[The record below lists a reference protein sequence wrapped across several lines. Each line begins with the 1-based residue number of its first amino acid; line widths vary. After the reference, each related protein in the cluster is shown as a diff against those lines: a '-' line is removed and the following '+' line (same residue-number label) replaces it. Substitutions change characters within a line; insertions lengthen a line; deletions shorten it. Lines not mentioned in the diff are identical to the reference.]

1 MAKKKAKKK
10 KRPGK
15 DKLPPLL
22 KGLQTARI
30 KEMRIEKIMRVKLVN
45 LVWDDTNA
53 LVMEG
58 PNSQGKTSALKSFEL
73 LLAGGAMP
81 DKPIHDGETE
91 GSIVARFDTEVGEL
105 VVSKTFTEHEAPA
118 LQITLEGRRGKLKP
132 EQTILEI
139 LIDAI
144 ATKPREFYELEDQA
158 QAEMLAK
165 IRGFDPSTMDAK
177 RARLFEERTNVNRDA
192 KREQAA
198 WEQLPSHDDALKEK
212 VVVKDLME
220 DLAVRQK
227 HNLTGAVLD
236 KAFEDASANVSAAT
250 GDVEQAERQLKE
262 AQDSLADCKTSL
274 EGYTAD
280 KAVAIEAVGEFEA
293 SETEEIETQ
302 IRDAEAI
309 NSKIRD
315 NDAKVEARKTYMT
328 TEEASEK
335 LTAEI
340 EAIDREKQAALLEA
354 GKDLPVEGLE
364 LTEEC
369 VLLNGSPLSQAGQGE
384 RMLIA
389 TAVMMGVNKDSPLK
403 LVLIDDAES
412 MDEGTCQKLT
422 EMIDAAGF
430 QSFTTRVL
438 HSSGP
443 SEGSI
448 LIEDGTLKE

>member
-177 RARLFEERTNVNRDA
+177 RARLFEER
-192 KREQAA
+192 
-198 WEQLPSHDDALKEK
+198 S
-212 VVVKDLME
+212 
-220 DLAVRQK
+220 
-227 HNLTGAVLD
+227 
-236 KAFEDASANVSAAT
+236 
-250 GDVEQAERQLKE
+250 
-262 AQDSLADCKTSL
+262 
-274 EGYTAD
+274 
-280 KAVAIEAVGEFEA
+280 
-293 SETEEIETQ
+293 
-302 IRDAEAI
+302 
-309 NSKIRD
+309 
-315 NDAKVEARKTYMT
+315 
-328 TEEASEK
+328 
-335 LTAEI
+335 
-340 EAIDREKQAALLEA
+340 
-354 GKDLPVEGLE
+354 
-364 LTEEC
+364 
-369 VLLNGSPLSQAGQGE
+369 
-384 RMLIA
+384 
-389 TAVMMGVNKDSPLK
+389 
-403 LVLIDDAES
+403 
-412 MDEGTCQKLT
+412 
-422 EMIDAAGF
+422 
-430 QSFTTRVL
+430 
-438 HSSGP
+438 
-443 SEGSI
+443 GSI
-448 LIEDGTLKE
+448 GVTIDGF